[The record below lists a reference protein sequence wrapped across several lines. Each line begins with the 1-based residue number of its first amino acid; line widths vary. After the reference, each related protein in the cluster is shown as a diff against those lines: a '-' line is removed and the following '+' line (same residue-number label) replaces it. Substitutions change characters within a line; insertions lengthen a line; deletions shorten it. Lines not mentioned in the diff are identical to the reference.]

1 LKDLSSESQA
11 AKSNGSNPNQ
21 VTSNRSPKSSE
32 KSSKKKSSIHDKNR
46 FRTVFLEQLKYGEH
60 GSFKNKGFQA
70 SEIYYAMTA
79 EIPEVGSYEKTWQD
93 GQLVP
98 DLDRPIYAIDMLE
111 EFQQELILDG
121 LEEKYKQRMEK
132 LEKFHARNRREEEER
147 YQNYIA
153 YRQQKEKSA
162 QQQCLPLS

>member
-1 LKDLSSESQA
+1 MNPSPA
-11 AKSNGSNPNQ
+11 TSNP
-21 VTSNRSPKSSE
+21 SLKLSE
-32 KSSKKKSSIHDKNR
+32 KSSKKKLLIHDKNR
-46 FRTVFLEQLKYGEH
+46 FRTIFLEQLRYGEH
-60 GSFKNKGFQA
+60 GSFKRKGFKA

-79 EIPEVGSYEKTWQD
+79 EIPEVGGYEETWQD

-98 DLDRPIYAIDMLE
+98 DLNRPIYAIDMLE
-111 EFQQELILDG
+111 EFQQEFILDG
-121 LEEKYKQRMEK
+121 LKNKYKERIEK

>member
-1 LKDLSSESQA
+1 MSPSPA
-11 AKSNGSNPNQ
+11 TSNP
-21 VTSNRSPKSSE
+21 SLKLSE
-32 KSSKKKSSIHDKNR
+32 KSSKKKLLIHDKNR
-46 FRTVFLEQLKYGEH
+46 FRTIFLKQLRYGEH
-60 GSFKNKGFQA
+60 GSFKNKGFKA

-79 EIPEVGSYEKTWQD
+79 ETPEIYDYDWSWKD
-93 GQLVP
+93 GEWVP
-98 DLDRPIYAIDMLE
+98 DPGKPIYLIDTLS
-111 EFQQELILDG
+111 EFQQEFILDG
-121 LEEKYKQRMEK
+121 LKEKYKERIEK